1 MTVRMRDRRRLWVP
15 SEAVLLDEDFDD
27 GEDEALA
34 LIEHEAA
41 TLGCVPLH
49 PDEDRKSY
57 DPVPLEG
64 GDDRRR
70 WEHKPKPW
78 RAPPG
83 PTEAERDAAR
93 RWSTSPRRWI
103 ETQEEADLEIAWM
116 QRPGVEIELPPVV
129 KKAIGEVA
137 AKLEAVAPIPRL
149 AVDFSWLVAEGKV
162 LTQGQVEAFW
172 FARQDRK
179 TWQHWPYAPIDR
191 NPKANR

>member
-1 MTVRMRDRRRLWVP
+1 MTVRMRDRRRLWIP

-27 GEDEALA
+27 GEEDALA

-49 PDEDRKSY
+49 PDEDRITTY
-57 DPVPLEG
+57 DPVPLNG

-78 RAPPG
+78 RAPRPG
-83 PTEAERDAAR
+83 GPGTIRYPPPPD
-93 RWSTSPRRWI
+93 
-103 ETQEEADLEIAWM
+103 DMVIAWM